1 MESTARRRYAWDV
14 VAQLSIVSGDFVL
27 TGGMDRAN
35 YALADYASRAGVDV
49 DLVSHRVSPELAAH
63 PKVRWHRVARP
74 GGWHAVGEPLL
85 DRRGRALIEARRARS
100 AVGVVNGGNCLA
112 EAVNWVHYVHAVY
125 REPLRATPR
134 AVKHWLFSRRA
145 VKRERE
151 ALQKA
156 PLVIT
161 NSDSTRR
168 AVEALGVEPSRARTV
183 YYGID
188 PELFGPVSEE
198 ERARQKSALG
208 LTERPAVAF
217 VGALGDRRKGFDTL
231 FSAWE
236 RLSAEPSWDA
246 DLVVIGTGRDLEA
259 WRARAAAKR
268 LSRRIHFLGFRKDVP
283 AVLSACDALVAP
295 TRYEAFGLGVA
306 EALARGL
313 PAVVSAGAGVAELYP
328 PSLRGLLFEDVDSV
342 LELVERLRRW
352 RSTKDELAPHVAR
365 LSEQVRARTWDTM
378 ASDILELCAKL

>member
-1 MESTARRRYAWDV
+1 V
-14 VAQLSIVSGDFVL
+14 IGQLSIVSGDFVL

-35 YALADYASRAGVDV
+35 YALADYASRSGIDV
-49 DLVSHRVSPELAAH
+49 DLVSHRVSPELLAH

-85 DRRGRALIEARRARS
+85 DRRGRALLAEKRRTAGI
-100 AVGVVNGGNCLA
+100 GVVNGGNCLA

-125 REPLRATPR
+125 QEPLEPNPR
-134 AVKHWLFSRRA
+134 G
-145 VKRERE
+145 VKRWMFGKRSIRRERA
-151 ALQKA
+151 ALRRS

-161 NSDSTRR
+161 NSNATRL
-168 AVEALGVEPSRARTV
+168 AVEALGVESQRVHTV

-188 PELFGPVSEE
+188 PELFHPATEE

-231 FSAWE
+231 FAAWE
-236 RLSAEPSWDA
+236 RLAAEPSWDA
-246 DLVVIGTGRDLEA
+246 NLVVIGTGRDLES
-259 WRARAAAKR
+259 WRARAEARR
-268 LSRRIHFLGFRKDVP
+268 LHQRIHFLGFRKDVP
-283 AVLSACDALVAP
+283 AVLAACDALVAP

-328 PSLRGLLFEDVDSV
+328 PSLRSLLFDDVESV
-342 LELVERLRRW
+342 SELATRLRDW
-352 RSTKDELAPHVAR
+352 RARRSELAPHVEE
-365 LSEQVRARTWDTM
+365 LSERVRGRTWDTM
-378 ASDILELCAKL
+378 ADDIVRLLSEL